1 MGDALVETIEQST
14 CVLGHMGDFVILPYK
29 RFNRFN
35 AVEPHQGQEFDLIPL
50 RSPHQVDMLEA
61 DYAPRLDARDY
72 LAADDS
78 LI

>member
-1 MGDALVETIEQST
+1 MDDALVETFEHRT
-14 CVLGHMGDFVILPYK
+14 CVFRHMGDFVILAYK

-35 AVEPHQGQEFDLIPL
+35 AVEPHQGQEFDLIPI